1 MPTLTG
7 GEVAAQTLVLQSYRT
22 DPVPDWIQQ
31 CLESVQ
37 SWSREHNHTWRFI
50 DDDLFDLVP
59 GWYMDKT
66 GKGPIAADYA
76 RLVLLKNALSSE
88 EVDQVIWLDAD
99 IFVLDNAMQ
108 ISSGKSCAFGQEVW
122 VQEEQ
127 GVMKA
132 RKNIHNAVCLFKQ
145 QCVVLPFLIETV
157 ASIIKRADPDR
168 IAPQMVGP
176 KLLSALHSLYDF
188 SLLPQVGAISQEVA
202 ADIQSGQGPALNL
215 LLEKT
220 SVPLQAV
227 NLCASLMTEADASNV
242 IAGLT
247 LLQMKN

>member
-176 KLLSALHSLYDF
+176 KLLSAL
-188 SLLPQVGAISQEVA
+188 PQVGAISQEVA